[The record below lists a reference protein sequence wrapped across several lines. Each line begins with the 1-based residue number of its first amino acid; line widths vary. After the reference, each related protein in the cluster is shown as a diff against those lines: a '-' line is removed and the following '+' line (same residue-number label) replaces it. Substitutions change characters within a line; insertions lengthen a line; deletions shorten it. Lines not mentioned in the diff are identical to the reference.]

1 MMTERSAIIE
11 KRDNMKTINEMI
23 DSLTRETCE
32 ILATLKKLRETDYAK
47 DYKNFSYLVDRLN
60 KLYEKGACEA
70 RDFSINTNVYT
81 PSQLYDNVTDTLGIE
96 IYKHENMV
104 IVDLPFIL
112 PKKKDKQ
119 NFFIGNPLR
128 HKFEQ
133 VRRDVDLKVKEK
145 AVICVIHIYS
155 NEKKKARC
163 YDYDNLESKKVLDII
178 TLYTI
183 PDDSPE
189 YCDVYQT
196 MKLGSENKTRII
208 VLPKSEFGTKIPP
221 EIKENLMS
229 QNL

>member
-1 MMTERSAIIE
+1 MKTERSAITE
-11 KRDNMKTINEMI
+11 KRDKMNTIDMMI

-32 ILATLKKLRETDYAK
+32 ILATLKKLKETDYEK
-47 DYKNFSYLVDRLN
+47 DYKNFSYLSERLN
-60 KLYEKGACEA
+60 KLYEKGACES
-70 RDFSINTNVYT
+70 RDFNINTDIQT
-81 PSQLYDNVTDTLGIE
+81 PGKLYDNAADTLGIE
-96 IYKHENMV
+96 IYKQDNMV

-119 NFFIGNPLR
+119 NFFVGNPLR
-128 HKFEQ
+128 YRFEQ
-133 VRRDVDLKVKEK
+133 VRRDANLKVNEK

-163 YDYDNLESKKVLDII
+163 YDYDNLEIKKVLDII

-196 MKLGSENKTRII
+196 MRHGTENKTRII
-208 VLPKSEFGTKIPP
+208 VLPKSEFGVKFPP
-221 EIKENLMS
+221 AF
-229 QNL
+229 